1 MARKVQKL
9 LIVSV
14 LVIVLGLPA
23 VVWGQAAVEQ
33 MVTLALAS
41 GEALP
46 AGSYTVTVNLPD
58 GSQVEGQIQVA
69 GDAGAVTQPGA
80 AQPEPTAPAAEQPAA
95 AAEPAAAGQTP
106 AETGFP
112 LPLVLGLVGGVVALI
127 AAGLFVYFKVIS
139 PKRQLDPYQKA
150 LQLLRDKEYAAA
162 LPELTR
168 VEGKLPDEL
177 RSECRFFIAFTRQ
190 RLNKLDQAVND
201 LETLLEEDPRNVDV
215 AYLLAYIY
223 LQKDDL
229 RKAEAVLEKME
240 KDNQLGYRDAK
251 KLLGIVKFRRAYIEL
266 KEGRVDAAQDL
277 FDKVKQ
283 LGDFASQIPGDLR
296 DRNLL
301 LGTKAL
307 FDHNTQEARTLFNR
321 LISDLGADGAKSN
334 PALLA
339 SAKVGLALADWIDN
353 KDCKDVEEQLVEAAR
368 LMDPRGKLHQAW
380 RSSVEA
386 SGGLADQ
393 LEALDGEGE
402 PAVESPSQVEKSHQ
416 RMLRDIHF
424 LRGMNHLREWAHM
437 DGKEA
442 YDQIE
447 QRLKTVLETIACARE
462 LDAKFSDVYLVAGL
476 LLYYLHKQG
485 QPERGQGIDLLQ
497 EAQRLGM
504 REPTAL
510 EIINHREKARQAN
523 KGAIDSYLQ
532 MLDKYI
538 NDVTVRK
545 DIRIQLME
553 QRRRYRRVRTPEK
566 RPDPGSLR
574 TVEPTVAEMQHRT
587 EVLLARV
594 GQILSEQPKSETIDL
609 AQLCAQ
615 IQQGSE
621 ALVKQA
627 QSIETTE
634 AALLEKTGNRL
645 FRD

>member
-95 AAEPAAAGQTP
+95 AAEPAAAGQTL

-266 KEGRVDAAQDL
+266 KEGRVDAAQI
-277 FDKVKQ
+277 
-283 LGDFASQIPGDLR
+283 GR
-296 DRNLL
+296 
-301 LGTKAL
+301 
-307 FDHNTQEARTLFNR
+307 
-321 LISDLGADGAKSN
+321 
-334 PALLA
+334 
-339 SAKVGLALADWIDN
+339 
-353 KDCKDVEEQLVEAAR
+353 
-368 LMDPRGKLHQAW
+368 
-380 RSSVEA
+380 
-386 SGGLADQ
+386 
-393 LEALDGEGE
+393 
-402 PAVESPSQVEKSHQ
+402 
-416 RMLRDIHF
+416 
-424 LRGMNHLREWAHM
+424 AH
-437 DGKEA
+437 
-442 YDQIE
+442 
-447 QRLKTVLETIACARE
+447 V
-462 LDAKFSDVYLVAGL
+462 
-476 LLYYLHKQG
+476 
-485 QPERGQGIDLLQ
+485 
-497 EAQRLGM
+497 
-504 REPTAL
+504 
-510 EIINHREKARQAN
+510 
-523 KGAIDSYLQ
+523 
-532 MLDKYI
+532 
-538 NDVTVRK
+538 
-545 DIRIQLME
+545 
-553 QRRRYRRVRTPEK
+553 
-566 RPDPGSLR
+566 
-574 TVEPTVAEMQHRT
+574 
-587 EVLLARV
+587 
-594 GQILSEQPKSETIDL
+594 
-609 AQLCAQ
+609 
-615 IQQGSE
+615 
-621 ALVKQA
+621 
-627 QSIETTE
+627 
-634 AALLEKTGNRL
+634 
-645 FRD
+645 